1 MKRILIV
8 AVILF
13 VLAGCAGNPFGVST
27 PGSGRL
33 VSRPYDLDGFSVI
46 DANNA
51 AQIEVT
57 QGDEFRVDVE
67 VDDNLVD
74 LLDVSMTGDTLKI
87 ALKRGPYTKVTL
99 RAKITMPELAGIK
112 LYGASTLRA
121 EAAGQDLD
129 LDLNGASVVNLTG
142 TAGRVTLK
150 ANGASQALL
159 AGMEAGDVQLDV
171 NGASHVEVQSRGAVG
186 GRVNGASTAIVSGSP
201 TSVDV
206 KAEGSSRV
214 VTK

>member
-1 MKRILIV
+1 MKRILIAALLLV
-8 AVILF
+8 
-13 VLAGCAGNPFGVST
+13 VLAGCAGIPFGAST
-27 PGSGRL
+27 RGSGRL
-33 VSRPYDLDGFSVI
+33 VSRSYDLDGFSVI

-51 AQIEVT
+51 AQVEVAL
-57 QGDEFRVDVE
+57 GDEFRVDVE

-74 LLDVSMTGDTLKI
+74 LLNVSVSGKALLIRLKQ
-87 ALKRGPYTKVTL
+87 GPYTKVTL

-112 LYGASTLRA
+112 LNGASTLHS

-186 GRVNGASTAIVSGSP
+186 GRVNGASTATVSGSP
-201 TSVDV
+201 TTVDV
-206 KAEGSSRV
+206 KAEGASRV